1 LNKVILNQARQQQ
14 MLEDILKQLKP
25 NDESMC
31 DDDVILEGFPLDSLH
46 RFNEVNM
53 TLKTD
58 KLFFRK
64 LVNIL

>member
-1 LNKVILNQARQQQ
+1 
-14 MLEDILKQLKP
+14 MLEDIFKQLKP

-31 DDDVILEGFPLDSLH
+31 DDDFILEGFPLDSLD

>member
-1 LNKVILNQARQQQ
+1 

-31 DDDVILEGFPLDSLH
+31 DDDFILEGFPLDSLH

>member
-31 DDDVILEGFPLDSLH
+31 DDVILEGFPLDSLQ